1 MEEEVDVSEA
11 GMEEENNKEEKQE
24 NGKYHVI
31 HVRLSYEFMFY
42 VFFNFLFGFFSFFL
56 LFQRKTA
63 DGALFLVSRESILR
77 NLFTQNRER
86 KKKRKR
92 RRGGKA

>member
-1 MEEEVDVSEA
+1 MDVSEA

-42 VFFNFLFGFFSFFL
+42 VFFNFLFGFFPFSSCFREKLQMGLFF
-56 LFQRKTA
+56 
-63 DGALFLVSRESILR
+63 
-77 NLFTQNRER
+77 
-86 KKKRKR
+86 
-92 RRGGKA
+92 